1 MQCEGKERASCLWL
15 SLHRFGV
22 QRQNAGPSARSIE
35 EGAQLLIAL
44 AMALQLAVL
53 QLDKGRSRSF
63 SCKSNLDFTRLGHVR
78 VELPFRLIVSRTNMP
93 RKDDAVRRLPRQ
105 HGAPVA
111 QVAFGVS
118 LVPAAADTRLHENRL
133 EGSFSDVMRRGP
145 PSFHLFHEDAER
157 ALDGRLYAHGL
168 TYYGFCDLDWHFVC
182 HDVCHVSLPLVLVPP
197 SLERRSERWSTSG
210 QSERV

>member
-15 SLHRFGV
+15 SFRRFGV
-22 QRQNAGPSARSIE
+22 QRENAGPGARSIE

-44 AMALQLAVL
+44 TMAVQLAVL
-53 QLDKGRSRSF
+53 QLDERGSRSRGREA
-63 SCKSNLDFTRLGHVR
+63 NLDFAGLGHVR
-78 VELPFRLIVSRTNMP
+78 VELPFRLIVSGTNMP
-93 RKDDAVRRLPRQ
+93 RKDDAMRRLPRQ

-118 LVPAAADTRLHENRL
+118 LVPAAPDTRLHEDRL
-133 EGSFSDVMRRGP
+133 EGSFSDVVRRRP

-168 TYYGFCDLDWHFVC
+168 TYYGFFEMDWHFVC
-182 HDVCHVSLPLVLVPP
+182 H
-197 SLERRSERWSTSG
+197 G
-210 QSERV
+210 